1 MLNVF
6 ILLYF
11 ILELKNMKDIPKLGL
26 GFWQIEKSDA
36 KRVFLEGYE
45 VGYRHFDT
53 AIIYEN
59 EKEIGEAI
67 KELKPNREEI
77 WLTSKIPAEIKSY
90 KKAKK
95 AIDESLERLGVEYLD
110 LMLIH
115 APKPWVFMFMPGPRY
130 HKGNREV
137 WRAMVDAKK
146 EGKIKNLG
154 VSNFNVNDIKNIT
167 NYSNEQIY
175 VNQILIH
182 VGRVPKE
189 VINYC
194 QNNNILVEAYSP
206 LGVGKLL
213 KNEKI
218 IEMAKKNNVSPAQL
232 CIKYVDELDTI
243 PLPRSRSKKHM
254 ENNFHFNFEL
264 SKEDKELLD
273 KIKI

>member
-1 MLNVF
+1 
-6 ILLYF
+6 
-11 ILELKNMKDIPKLGL
+11 MKDIPKLGL

-53 AIIYEN
+53 AIIYGN
-59 EKEIGEAI
+59 ESEIGDAI

-154 VSNFNVNDIKNIT
+154 VSNFNINDIKNIT
-167 NYSNEQIY
+167 NYSSEPIY

-232 CIKYVDELDTI
+232 CIKYVDELGTI

-254 ENNFHFNFEL
+254 ENNFHFDFKL
-264 SKEDKELLD
+264 SIEDKEILD
-273 KIKI
+273 KMKI

>member
-53 AIIYEN
+53 AIIYGN
-59 EKEIGEAI
+59 ESEIGDAI

-95 AIDESLERLGVEYLD
+95 AIDESLKRLGVDYLD

-167 NYSNEQIY
+167 NYSNEPIY

-232 CIKYVDELDTI
+232 CIKYVDELGTI

-254 ENNFHFNFEL
+254 ENNFHFDFEL
-264 SKEDKELLD
+264 SKEDKEQLD
-273 KIKI
+273 KMKI

>member
-53 AIIYEN
+53 AIIYGN
-59 EKEIGEAI
+59 ESEIGDAI

-167 NYSNEQIY
+167 NYSDEPIY

-194 QNNNILVEAYSP
+194 QNNIILVEAYSP

-232 CIKYVDELDTI
+232 CIKYVDELGTI

-254 ENNFHFNFEL
+254 ENNFHFDFEL
-264 SKEDKELLD
+264 SKEDKEILD
-273 KIKI
+273 KMKI

>member
-167 NYSNEQIY
+167 NYSNEPIY

-194 QNNNILVEAYSP
+194 QNNSILVEAYSP

-232 CIKYVDELDTI
+232 CIKYVDELGTI

-254 ENNFHFNFEL
+254 ENNFHFDFEL
-264 SKEDKELLD
+264 SKEDKEQLD
-273 KIKI
+273 KMKI